1 MVYVPTTIIVNSNPL
16 FTDFLYTWLGR
27 LAKPTY
33 PSRDFDDSDRFTAG
47 LWFSSLMSGFSAFGG
62 GADFSI
68 FSALP
73 SLSRSDGSNFVEGA
87 SYLPPGVSPLRKA
100 SLLLIWKKQWN
111 IQNLSALHSSY
122 SHWCNGLVAYFL
134 QPNYFWMEGSEYYLQ
149 YGWFSMPSPICMKLS
164 NKECINHYSWLSIDP
179 SSLQFLLAE
188 IPFILGVWS

>member
-1 MVYVPTTIIVNSNPL
+1 MEYVPTTIIVNSNPL

-100 SLLLIWKKQWN
+100 SLLLIWKKNSEIFRTCQHRIYHIHIDVMGKWHIFLSQTISEWEGVSITCNMDGSVCHHRFVWN
-111 IQNLSALHSSY
+111 
-122 SHWCNGLVAYFL
+122 
-134 QPNYFWMEGSEYYLQ
+134 YLT
-149 YGWFSMPSPICMKLS
+149 K
-164 NKECINHYSWLSIDP
+164 NVSI
-179 SSLQFLLAE
+179 
-188 IPFILGVWS
+188 IILGYQ